1 MICGLDGDV
10 EWRDWVH
17 LGLDLDSAQCE
28 KLCKGY
34 RENGCCYLGTYP
46 GYLAVIGGVGCYWR
60 PGGYSIKSGSDPG
73 GMSVNVYRSGRKST
87 CYLAV
92 ILYILCLHP
101 LYCKYIFIYNK
112 LRLC

>member
-28 KLCKGY
+28 KLCKEY

-46 GYLAVIGGVGCYWR
+46 GYVAVIGGLGCYWR
-60 PGGYSIKSGSDPG
+60 PGGYSIKSGSDPD
-73 GMSVNVYRSGRKST
+73 GMSVNVYRSGRKKHMLLGSNWRIIYIGPSST
-87 CYLAV
+87 LMQ
-92 ILYILCLHP
+92 
-101 LYCKYIFIYNK
+101 IYFHS
-112 LRLC
+112 